1 MKVMIKYNKELYIYL
16 FIMGFDKL
24 VNFLIK
30 NLNNNFIDDINI
42 KSNIKK
48 IIGNHVMFD
57 INFIIYQVLLD
68 LEEEIN
74 IIIKLILSLS
84 LSIDNYDYIEKKIIE
99 YFSNISFKNN
109 ININNFFIGDTEDII
124 IQNFL
129 NYINNHKYNNITIID
144 NIIIEKIFN
153 KINELINNIHYIE
166 LIKTINIIFDGIPSY
181 SKILEQRRRRTKNY
195 IESIEKKNIFDNYFK
210 ELKNVFQKIDN
221 LNYDYFKWLKY
232 RFTLDKSIGPSSL
245 IIKNLEKYLNEN
257 LNKIYPHIN
266 ININSSCVNGEADY
280 KIFKDI
286 YIKNFIGD
294 IIIHTIDSDLVH
306 QIIVQQNYFNIIK
319 KDITLTVIRYNYK
332 NDNNIQII
340 DANLINTNLLKV
352 YNDTNNINYNNL
364 NIIYDLAL
372 LFFFFGNDHLPS
384 SYEINSELSLEYFC
398 KCHYNSLKN
407 NTIIKFN
414 DKNNL
419 IDFNLKNLSLYLS
432 EININSSI
440 NKTKIILGKYFKI
453 TNLLTIFLTDKLKLN
468 FNQIILLCKKLLFD
482 DSLNNNT
489 LDPDDIRYKLKEK
502 YTQLDFPFD
511 INNIKHINKL
521 ELTNNLTKLLNIL
534 DYSDTEDNYCG
545 LPLYHKN
552 FVLVDNDFNNL
563 YLNLIDN
570 ITINLQF
577 KNPIIYDYTS
587 IDCILSNNYINTIN
601 NLIADSYLKKIY
613 HLVITLF
620 GNMSNYI
627 SNNITFYQYYKVP
640 SLFMIITYLNNNNL
654 QYLLNNWYDQIN
666 NDNVND
672 NYFNSINH
680 HLIIT
685 PFYKESIWKSNTY
698 DHIKLIIHNFASLEN
713 FWYNN
718 EDFMYKDF
726 NIYEFN
732 KIWFN
737 IVTNF
742 KINKKIFNPSIL
754 DESEKY
760 LLEFNYD

>member
-1 MKVMIKYNKELYIYL
+1 
-16 FIMGFDKL
+16 MGFDKL

-42 KSNIKK
+42 KANIKK
-48 IIGNHVMFD
+48 IIGNHIMFD
-57 INFIIYQVLLD
+57 INFIIYQVLID

-84 LSIDNYDYIEKKIIE
+84 LSINKYDYIEKKIID
-99 YFSNISFKNN
+99 YFSHISFKNN
-109 ININNFFIGDTEDII
+109 ININMLFKGDTEDEII
-124 IQNFL
+124 DNFL
-129 NYINNHKYNNITIID
+129 NYINNNKYNNITIIE

-153 KINELINNIHYIE
+153 KINELINNIHYID
-166 LIKTINIIFDGIPSY
+166 LIKTIHIIFDGIPSY
-181 SKILEQRRRRTKNY
+181 SKILEQRRRRIKNY
-195 IESIEKKNIFDNYFK
+195 IESKEKKKIFDNYFK

-232 RFTLDKSIGPSSL
+232 RFTLDKSTGPSSL
-245 IIKNLEKYLNEN
+245 IIKYLEKYLNEN
-257 LNKIYPHIN
+257 LIKSFPNII
-266 ININSSCVNGEADY
+266 ININSSSINGEADY

-286 YIKNFIGD
+286 YIQNLLGD
-294 IIIHTIDSDLVH
+294 IVIHTIDSDLVH

-364 NIIYDLAL
+364 NIVYDLAL
-372 LFFFFGNDHLPS
+372 LFFFFGNDHLPT
-384 SYEINSELSLEYFC
+384 SYEINSELSLDYFC

-414 DKNNL
+414 EKNNL
-419 IDFNLKNLSLYLS
+419 IDFNLNNLSLYLS

-482 DSLNNNT
+482 DSLNNNI
-489 LDPDDIRYKLKEK
+489 LDPDDIRYKLKQK
-502 YTQLDFPFD
+502 YTHLDFPFD
-511 INNIKHINKL
+511 INIKHISKL
-521 ELTNNLTKLLNIL
+521 EITNNLTKLLNIL

-545 LPLYHKN
+545 LPLYNKQ
-552 FVLVDNDFNNL
+552 FILCDDDFHNL

-570 ITINLQF
+570 ITSNLQYN
-577 KNPIIYDYTS
+577 NPIIYDYTS
-587 IDCILSNNYINTIN
+587 IECILSNNNIENVNTMFI
-601 NLIADSYLKKIY
+601 DSYLKKIY

-640 SLFMIITYLNNNNL
+640 SLYMITNYLNNNNV
-654 QYLLNNWYDQIN
+654 QCLLNNWNEQIN
-666 NDNVND
+666 NDNIND
-672 NYFNSINH
+672 NYFNSLNH

-685 PFYKESIWKSNTY
+685 PFYKETIWKSNINE
-698 DHIKLIIHNFASLEN
+698 HIKLIIHNFRSLEN

-726 NIYEFN
+726 NIYDFN

-737 IVTNF
+737 TVTNY
-742 KINKKIFNPSIL
+742 KINKIIFSPSIL

-760 LLEFNYD
+760 LLEFTYD